1 LHIATKSVIYYSML
15 YIITLPNLLS
25 ETHMTQL
32 LKGRAAT
39 DNPHNRYSQHQR
51 EDYDDGWD
59 IEETAQPAPATRVE
73 FWPAKSI
80 ISRNQSPDIPFS
92 QSINPYQ
99 GCEHGCIYCY
109 ARPSHAYW
117 GYSPGLDFE
126 TRLIAKPNAAALLR
140 EELAKPA
147 YRPSVICLGS
157 NTDPYQP
164 IERQQQ
170 LTRSILQVMLETRHP
185 LTIISKNALIERDL
199 DLLQPLAEKKLVQVL
214 ISLTSLDNT
223 LSRRLEPRASSP
235 GRRLQAIRKLSD
247 AGIPVGVLTAPLI
260 PALNDQYLEQMLTLA
275 HEHGAISASYVLLR
289 LPQEVAGLF
298 EQWLQT
304 CYPERAE
311 HVLSLVR
318 QSRQG
323 QLNQSGFG
331 QRMRGEGE
339 FARMIAQ
346 RFRLAYQRLGFR
358 QMRMDDLDFSQFCR
372 PPASGQ
378 LTLF

>member
-1 LHIATKSVIYYSML
+1 MA
-15 YIITLPNLLS
+15 
-25 ETHMTQL
+25 QL

-39 DNPHNRYSQHQR
+39 DNPNNRYSQHQR

-59 IEETAQPAPATRVE
+59 VEEEAQPAPATRVE

-140 EELAKPA
+140 EELAKPS

-170 LTRSILQVMLETRHP
+170 LTRSLLQVMLETRHP

-214 ISLTSLDNT
+214 ISLTSLDNS
-223 LSRRLEPRASSP
+223 LSRQLEPRASSP
-235 GRRLQAIRKLSD
+235 ARRLQAIRKLSD

-275 HEHGAISASYVLLR
+275 REHGAISASYVLLR

-298 EQWLQT
+298 EQWLQN

-323 QLNQSGFG
+323 QLNQSDFG

-339 FARMIAQ
+339 FAKMIAQ

-358 QMRMDDLDFSQFCR
+358 QMRIDELDFSQFCR
-372 PPASGQ
+372 PEPNGQ

>member
-1 LHIATKSVIYYSML
+1 M
-15 YIITLPNLLS
+15 
-25 ETHMTQL
+25 
-32 LKGRAAT
+32 
-39 DNPHNRYSQHQR
+39 
-51 EDYDDGWD
+51 
-59 IEETAQPAPATRVE
+59 E

-214 ISLTSLDNT
+214 ISLTSLDNI
-223 LSRRLEPRASSP
+223 LSRRLEP
-235 GRRLQAIRKLSD
+235 G
-247 AGIPVGVLTAPLI
+247 
-260 PALNDQYLEQMLTLA
+260 
-275 HEHGAISASYVLLR
+275 
-289 LPQEVAGLF
+289 
-298 EQWLQT
+298 
-304 CYPERAE
+304 
-311 HVLSLVR
+311 
-318 QSRQG
+318 
-323 QLNQSGFG
+323 
-331 QRMRGEGE
+331 
-339 FARMIAQ
+339 
-346 RFRLAYQRLGFR
+346 
-358 QMRMDDLDFSQFCR
+358 
-372 PPASGQ
+372 PPAAGDS
-378 LTLF
+378 

>member
-1 LHIATKSVIYYSML
+1 MA
-15 YIITLPNLLS
+15 
-25 ETHMTQL
+25 QL

-39 DNPHNRYSQHQR
+39 NNPHNRYSQQQR
-51 EDYDDGWD
+51 EDYDDGWE
-59 IEETAQPAPATRVE
+59 IEEANQPAPATRIE

-140 EELAKPA
+140 EELAKPG

-185 LTIISKNALIERDL
+185 VTIISKNALIERDL
-199 DLLQPLAEKKLVQVL
+199 DLLQPLAENKLVQVL

-223 LSRRLEPRASSP
+223 LSRQLEPRASIP
-235 GRRLQAIRKLSD
+235 ARRLQAIRKLSD
-247 AGIPVGVLTAPLI
+247 AGIPVGVLTAPMI
-260 PALNDQYLEQMLTLA
+260 PALNDHYLEQMLTLA
-275 HEHGAISASYVLLR
+275 REHGAISASYVLLR

-298 EQWLQT
+298 EQWLQNH
-304 CYPERAE
+304 YPERAE
-311 HVLSLVR
+311 HVLSLQR
-318 QSRQG
+318 QSHQG

-339 FARMIAQ
+339 FASMIAQ
-346 RFRLAYQRLGFR
+346 RFRLAWQRLGFR
-358 QMRMDDLDFSQFCR
+358 QMRIDELDLSQFR
-372 PPASGQ
+372 QPQPSGQ
-378 LTLF
+378 LALF

>member
-1 LHIATKSVIYYSML
+1 MA
-15 YIITLPNLLS
+15 
-25 ETHMTQL
+25 QL

-39 DNPHNRYSQHQR
+39 DNPHNRYSQQQR
-51 EDYDDGWD
+51 EDYDDGWE
-59 IEETAQPAPATRVE
+59 IEEATQPAPATRIE

-140 EELAKPA
+140 EELAKPG

-185 LTIISKNALIERDL
+185 VTIISKNALIERDL
-199 DLLQPLAEKKLVQVL
+199 DLLQPLAEKKLVQLL

-223 LSRRLEPRASSP
+223 LSRQLEPRASSP
-235 GRRLQAIRKLSD
+235 ARRLQAIRKLSD
-247 AGIPVGVLTAPLI
+247 AGIPVGVLTAPII
-260 PALNDQYLEQMLTLA
+260 PALNDHYLEHMLTLA
-275 HEHGAISASYVLLR
+275 REHGAISASYVLLR

-298 EQWLQT
+298 EQWLQNH
-304 CYPERAE
+304 YPERAE
-311 HVLSLVR
+311 HVLSLQR
-318 QSRQG
+318 QSHQG

-339 FARMIAQ
+339 FASMIAQ
-346 RFRLAYQRLGFR
+346 RFRLAWQRLGFR
-358 QMRMDDLDFSQFCR
+358 QMRIDELDLSQFR
-372 PPASGQ
+372 QPQPSGQ
-378 LTLF
+378 LALF

>member
-1 LHIATKSVIYYSML
+1 MA
-15 YIITLPNLLS
+15 
-25 ETHMTQL
+25 QL

-51 EDYDDGWD
+51 EDCDDGWD
-59 IEETAQPAPATRVE
+59 IEEETQPAPATRVE

-214 ISLTSLDNT
+214 ISLTSLDNS
-223 LSRRLEPRASSP
+223 LSRQLEPRASSP
-235 GRRLQAIRKLSD
+235 ARRLQAIRKLSE

-275 HEHGAISASYVLLR
+275 REHGAISASYVLLR

-298 EQWLQT
+298 EQWLQN
-304 CYPERAE
+304 CYPERAD

-339 FARMIAQ
+339 FANMIAQ

-358 QMRMDDLDFSQFCR
+358 QMRTDELDFSQFCR
-372 PPASGQ
+372 PEPNGQ
-378 LTLF
+378 LALF